1 MGNLGFSELLI
12 IFLVLVF
19 LFGGK
24 RIPGLAKSLGEGIKL
39 FKKSMRGDDEKQND
53 K

>member
-1 MGNLGFSELLI
+1 MGNFGFGEILI
-12 IFLVLVF
+12 IVLVIIF

-24 RIPGLAKSLGEGIKL
+24 RIPGLAKSLGESVKL
-39 FKKSMRGDDEKQND
+39 FKKSLHGDDENQK

>member
-1 MGNLGFSELLI
+1 MGNLGFGEILI
-12 IFLVLVF
+12 ILLVVVF

-24 RIPGLAKSLGEGIKL
+24 RIPGLAKSLGESVRI
-39 FKKSMRGDDEKQND
+39 FKKSVRGEDEDQK

>member
-1 MGNLGFSELLI
+1 MENLGLGELLI
-12 IFLVLVF
+12 ILLVIVF

-24 RIPGLAKSLGEGIKL
+24 RIPGLAKSLGESVKL
-39 FKKSMRGDDEKQND
+39 FKKSLHGDDENQK